1 MQRRSHAA
9 SARWVLGIVSV
20 LLLFLP
26 QGVMAQAGEHLCTVA
41 AEMLNLRSGPG
52 TNYTPPIAK
61 LQRGAQLALLA
72 RNQEASWVAVEVQA
86 SGLELAGW
94 VSSAPQ
100 NINCAGFNVAALPLG
115 QPPPP
120 PPGGVFQARSGVRP
134 VPTPGANAGDL
145 LGLVYAGGTFAYSPD
160 DSSTTLTFQDE
171 FALEL
176 MVFDPRV
183 GLQNGAG
190 IDSIEYE
197 IYDPDGELVYQD
209 IIREPPYCAP
219 IGNQGCGTIDLTR
232 NGRWPEGQ
240 LMQNGEHFVD
250 ITAYPDD
257 EDLRQ
262 GNWSLD
268 FEVRLGGSSGGAEP
282 SELVASIAEYFRS
295 DALVFRV
302 EAYDPTVGN
311 FDGAGIDNVALYLY
325 DPNGAL
331 LYDQTEESRPYCLFS
346 NDRGSSTCN
355 AWPPAVGT
363 WPNGQ
368 TIRSGD
374 YILYAVVTAQ
384 DGRQVE
390 IVETVSILVND

>member
-1 MQRRSHAA
+1 MQRRNHAA

-20 LLLFLP
+20 LLLLLP
-26 QGVMAQAGEHLCTVA
+26 QVAAAQAGEHLCTVV

-52 TNYTPPIAK
+52 TNYTPPLAK

-72 RNQEASWVAVEVQA
+72 RNQEASWVAVQVQA

-100 NINCAGFNVAALPLG
+100 NINCAGFNVTTLPLG

-120 PPGGVFQARSGVRP
+120 PGGLFQARSGVRP

-160 DSSTTLTFQDE
+160 DSGTTLTFQDE

-190 IDSIEYE
+190 IDSVEYE
-197 IYDPDGELVYQD
+197 VYDPDGELVYQD
-209 IIREPPYCAP
+209 IIREPAYCAP
-219 IGNQGCGTIDLTR
+219 ISNRGCGTIILAP

-240 LMQNGEHFVD
+240 LMQNGEYFVD

-257 EDLRQ
+257 EELQR

-268 FEVRLGGSSGGAEP
+268 FEVRLGGSSGNPEP
-282 SELVASIAEYFRS
+282 SELVASIVEYFRS
-295 DALVFRV
+295 DALVFQV
-302 EAYDPTVGN
+302 EAYDPTVGS
-311 FDGAGIDNVALYLY
+311 FDGAGIDNVSLYLY
-325 DPNGAL
+325 DPDGGL
-331 LYDQTEESRPYCLFS
+331 LYDETEEAVPYCLFS
-346 NDRGSSTCN
+346 NGQGSFICN
-355 AWPPAVGT
+355 AWPPSAGT

-390 IVETVSILVND
+390 IDETVSILVND